1 MTLLQQ
7 VFCCH
12 THYTLKIELFA
23 LKEEKKEIAHLS
35 EKHMETQSVTLS
47 LGEQRGQRVVG
58 RKKERSIFL
67 FRSTDISSSNCTAL
81 WTIYTKARRVVG
93 RTIVE
98 KLDSKNCPY
107 FPPFLVT
114 KDVLGW
120 EKGCWKWKQSCLIE
134 KWNENIC
141 CYFSL
146 FKI

>member
-1 MTLLQQ
+1 
-7 VFCCH
+7 VGR
-12 THYTLKIELFA
+12 
-23 LKEEKKEIAHLS
+23 KKE
-35 EKHMETQSVTLS
+35 
-47 LGEQRGQRVVG
+47 

-81 WTIYTKARRVVG
+81 WTIYTKARGVVG

-141 CYFSL
+141 CYCLSL
-146 FKI
+146 FKLWKTREILLLY